1 MPIHNSQKPQK
12 IDVALIGGG
21 IMSATLAA
29 MLHQLMPDATIAVYE
44 RLPAVAEESSDAW
57 NNAGTGHS
65 AFCELNYT
73 PQNADGTVSISKAI
87 AIAEQFELS
96 KQFWAY
102 LIDNQCIANPDT
114 FIHTIPHYS
123 FVENKSDVAFLEKRY
138 AALCAQ
144 PLFAGMQY
152 SEDATQLRDWFP
164 LMMRGRADGAP
175 VAATKMEIGTDIDFG
190 KLTELLLDYVQQQH
204 CANLY
209 LQHEVRDIDRN
220 PDGGWDLTIRDLAT
234 DHTIYMTADFV
245 FVGAGGG
252 ALKLLNKAEIHEVD
266 GYGGFPVGG
275 KWLKCRNAAVIAAH
289 HAKVYGKAEIGAP
302 PMSVPHLDTRVVNG
316 KRELLFGPYAGF
328 STKFLKHGSFW
339 DLPASLDLDNIL
351 PMLEV
356 GAHNIPLTEYLIAQV
371 RMNFHEKFAALQKYY
386 PTAVEADWELVEAG
400 QRVQV
405 IKKDAE
411 GRGVLEFGTELI
423 HTVDGSLA
431 GLLGASPGASTA
443 VSIMLN
449 LLQHCFA
456 QRIKTPE
463 WQAKLQAIIP
473 NYGKSLNS
481 DAALLAAVREKAAG
495 VLRL

>member
-1 MPIHNSQKPQK
+1 M
-12 IDVALIGGG
+12 
-21 IMSATLAA
+21 
-29 MLHQLMPDATIAVYE
+29 
-44 RLPAVAEESSDAW
+44 
-57 NNAGTGHS
+57 
-65 AFCELNYT
+65 
-73 PQNADGTVSISKAI
+73 
-87 AIAEQFELS
+87 
-96 KQFWAY
+96 
-102 LIDNQCIANPDT
+102 
-114 FIHTIPHYS
+114 
-123 FVENKSDVAFLEKRY
+123 
-138 AALCAQ
+138 
-144 PLFAGMQY
+144 
-152 SEDATQLRDWFP
+152 
-164 LMMRGRADGAP
+164 
-175 VAATKMEIGTDIDFG
+175 
-190 KLTELLLDYVQQQH
+190 
-204 CANLY
+204 
-209 LQHEVRDIDRN
+209 
-220 PDGGWDLTIRDLAT
+220 
-234 DHTIYMTADFV
+234 
-245 FVGAGGG
+245 
-252 ALKLLNKAEIHEVD
+252 
-266 GYGGFPVGG
+266 
-275 KWLKCRNAAVIAAH
+275 
-289 HAKVYGKAEIGAP
+289 YGKAEIGAP

-463 WQAKLQAIIP
+463 WQAKLQAMIP
-473 NYGKSLNS
+473 SYGKSLNS
-481 DAALLAAVREKAAG
+481 DAALLAAVRGKAAG